1 MFNVSLQGDV
11 QLVAALE
18 AMPGSVRAALAK
30 TVERL
35 AIGLRAHIVGDKLDG
50 QVLNKIS
57 GDLVRSI
64 QEEAPIIEGDS
75 VIGLVYSSGDVKY
88 AGVHEYGRTVQRVSS
103 LGKTFSVTYPV
114 RSFLRSSLADQRDMI
129 AEQLQRAVID
139 GMRAPLGRP
148 A

>member
-1 MFNVSLQGDV
+1 MQGDV
-11 QLVAALE
+11 ELIAALE
-18 AMPGSVRAALAK
+18 SMPGSVRTVLAR

-50 QVLNKIS
+50 QVLHKIS
-57 GDLVRSI
+57 GNLARSI
-64 QEEAPIIEGDS
+64 QEDAPIVDGDS

-103 LGKTFSVTYPV
+103 LGKTFSVTYPQ

-129 AEQLQRAVID
+129 ARELQHAVME
-139 GMRAPLGRP
+139 GLRAPLGRP